1 MSYKVQYIVKEDE
14 RVVIC
19 VINGTKNYFSDY
31 MSHRLCQQNYLD
43 NIAVYVEGKYNLKNS
58 YSGVARCAPGDEW
71 NEELGRKIAF
81 NKAKEKLNSAFF
93 KRAKTYVN
101 EVDNWFNQLVGVIN
115 NYGSRLADDAAKREK
130 EIEQM
135 LGKKE

>member
-1 MSYKVQYIVKEDE
+1 MGYKVQYIVKKDE

-19 VINGTKNYFSDY
+19 VINGTKDYFCDY
-31 MSHRLCQQNYLD
+31 MSNRLGQQDYLD
-43 NIAVYVEGKYNLKNS
+43 RIAFCIEDKYDLKNS

-101 EVDNWFNQLVGVIN
+101 EVDNRFNQLIGVIN
-115 NYGSRLADDAAKREK
+115 NYGSRLADDAEKREK

>member
-19 VINGTKNYFSDY
+19 VINGTKNYFTDY
-31 MSHRLCQQNYLD
+31 MSNHLYQQNYL
-43 NIAVYVEGKYNLKNS
+43 VGFGLRVENRYNLKNS

-101 EVDNWFNQLVGVIN
+101 KVDNRFNQLIGIIN
-115 NYGSRLADDAAKREK
+115 NYGSRLADDAEKREK

>member
-1 MSYKVQYIVKEDE
+1 MRYKVQYIVKEDE

-19 VINGTKNYFSDY
+19 IINGTRNYFSDY
-31 MSHRLCQQNYLD
+31 MNNRLYNQDYLD
-43 NIAVYVEGKYNLKNS
+43 SVALYTEGKYNLKNS
-58 YSGVARCAPGDEW
+58 YSGVARCAPDDEW

-81 NKAKEKLNSAFF
+81 NRAKEKLNSAFF

-101 EVDNWFNQLVGVIN
+101 EVDNRFNQLIGVIN
-115 NYGSRLADDAAKREK
+115 GYGARLTLDADARDK

>member
-1 MSYKVQYIVKEDE
+1 MSYKVQYIVKKDE

-19 VINGTKNYFSDY
+19 VINGTRNYFSDY
-31 MSHRLCQQNYLD
+31 MSNRLCQQDYLD
-43 NIAVYVEGKYNLKNS
+43 SIAFCIEDKYNLKNS

-101 EVDNWFNQLVGVIN
+101 EVDNRFNQLIGVIN
-115 NYGSRLADDAAKREK
+115 NYGSRLADDAEKREK
-130 EIEQM
+130 EIEQI

>member
-19 VINGTKNYFSDY
+19 VINGTRRYFSDY
-31 MSHRLCQQNYLD
+31 MSNRLGQQDYLVD
-43 NIAVYVEGKYNLKNS
+43 FGLRVENRYNLKNS
-58 YSGVARCAPGDEW
+58 YSGIARCAPGDEW

-101 EVDNWFNQLVGVIN
+101 EVDNRFNQLIGVIN
-115 NYGSRLADDAAKREK
+115 NYGARLALDADEREK